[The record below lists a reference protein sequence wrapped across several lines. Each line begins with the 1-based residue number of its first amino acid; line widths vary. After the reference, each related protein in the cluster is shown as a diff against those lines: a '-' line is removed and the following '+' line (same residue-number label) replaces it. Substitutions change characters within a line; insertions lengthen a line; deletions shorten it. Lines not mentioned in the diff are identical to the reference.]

1 MLTDVSGRIIE
12 EKSIEFN
19 DIQSLGLM
27 HLMQLQVR
35 SLVAGTY
42 FMTISLDGQRMTE
55 QLIIVP

>member
-1 MLTDVSGRIIE
+1 MD

-19 DIQSLGLM
+19 DIQNLGIL

-35 SLVAGTY
+35 SLAAGTY

-55 QLIIVP
+55 QLVIVP

>member
-19 DIQSLGLM
+19 DIHSLGLM

-35 SLVAGTY
+35 NLVAGTY

>member
-19 DIQSLGLM
+19 DIQNLGIM

>member
-1 MLTDVSGRIIE
+1 MD

-19 DIQSLGLM
+19 DIQNLGIL